1 MAARGYIATLLNS
14 LPANIKT
21 QLTEA
26 FDYAQTSWRLGD
38 GARATNAQLY
48 KFNST
53 TAATANEEFSI
64 KHAMGMVPSKV
75 IPVLDLNQVGSQL
88 VPLTV
93 SRAPDEQRIYL
104 KSSSTGAVFLIYAE
118 F

>member
-1 MAARGYIATLLNS
+1 VASRGYIATLLNS

-64 KHAMGMVPSKV
+64 RHGMGMLPSKLV
-75 IPVLDLNQVGSQL
+75 PVLDLNQVGSQI
-88 VPLTV
+88 VPLVV
-93 SRAPDEQRIYL
+93 SRAPDEQRVYL
-104 KSSSTGAVFLIYAE
+104 KSSSTGAVFQVYLE
-118 F
+118 V